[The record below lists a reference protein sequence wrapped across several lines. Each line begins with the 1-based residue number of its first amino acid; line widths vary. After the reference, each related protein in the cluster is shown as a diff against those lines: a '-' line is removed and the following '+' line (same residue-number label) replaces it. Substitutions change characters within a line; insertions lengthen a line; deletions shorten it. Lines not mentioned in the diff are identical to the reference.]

1 MLVNFES
8 QNQTEVKHTHSGQKQ
23 LELRSNLNGVPE
35 NVIFISRQWYNH
47 PRRTRWKTNSIF
59 LALFSSFFCFS
70 IPIYVGVGE
79 SMSGWMNS
87 CEYGFVAGCLHS
99 KVGPQVHLGVD
110 FIVDIVHY
118 ESSN

>member
-1 MLVNFES
+1 MKCLGLDGLSPRWSSDPLGFR
-8 QNQTEVKHTHSGQKQ
+8 
-23 LELRSNLNGVPE
+23 L
-35 NVIFISRQWYNH
+35 II

>member
-1 MLVNFES
+1 M
-8 QNQTEVKHTHSGQKQ
+8 
-23 LELRSNLNGVPE
+23 
-35 NVIFISRQWYNH
+35 I
-47 PRRTRWKTNSIF
+47 
-59 LALFSSFFCFS
+59 
-70 IPIYVGVGE
+70 IPISKKNKMENKLDFFGVFGVFFVFRFQYVGVGE

-87 CEYGFVAGCLHS
+87 CEYGLVAGCLHS

>member
-1 MLVNFES
+1 MKCLGLDWFGGS
-8 QNQTEVKHTHSGQKQ
+8 WWFGSSGF
-23 LELRSNLNGVPE
+23 SLNNSKKNKME
-35 NVIFISRQWYNH
+35 N
-47 PRRTRWKTNSIF
+47 KLDF

-87 CEYGFVAGCLHS
+87 CEYGFGAGCLHS

-118 ESSN
+118 ESSNYPC